1 MSIQQLIERMP
12 KAELHLHL
20 DGSSRPSTIIEL
32 ARAQKIALPTED
44 EQELTQILMPGE
56 NCQSLEE
63 YLQAFGITCSVM
75 GTREAL
81 YRIAYEL
88 VEDCARDQHRYFE
101 VRWATRVLPQTMAPR
116 EMVEAV
122 WNGLRDAGERYGVVA
137 RQILC
142 GMRHEDPQHGI
153 DTATLAAQ
161 CKDLGVVAY
170 DIAGAEAP
178 FPPSLHVESFQIAAN
193 AQLRTTCHAGEAAGA
208 AFVQEAIVQAGA
220 ERIGHGTRL
229 EEDAALLQ
237 YVVDR
242 EIPIE
247 ICLTSNVQ
255 TKATSAFEAHPLRR
269 YLDAGA
275 KIVLCTDNRT
285 VSGVS
290 LQDEFERAHRIHGL
304 TVDEL
309 RQLTHNAFDS
319 AFLPR
324 AERIALR
331 DEALREFDA
340 LRQELQL

>member
-1 MSIQQLIERMP
+1 MAIQDLIARMP

-32 ARAQKIALPTED
+32 ARQKGVQLPTED
-44 EQELTQILMPGE
+44 ETALRNILMPGE

-75 GTREAL
+75 GSRDAL

-88 VEDCARDQHRYFE
+88 VEDCANDGHRYFE
-101 VRWATRVLPQTMAPR
+101 VRWATRVIPPEISPE

-122 WNGLRDAGERYGVVA
+122 WSGLRDAGEKYGVVA

-142 GMRHEDPQHGI
+142 GMRHEDPKHGI
-153 DTATLAAQ
+153 DTAELATK
-161 CKDLGVVAY
+161 CKHLGVVAY

-178 FPPSLHVESFQIAAN
+178 FPPSLHVESFKIAQNAN
-193 AQLRTTCHAGEAAGA
+193 LRTTCHAGEAAGPE
-208 AFVQEAIVQAGA
+208 FVREAIVQAGS

-229 EEDAALLQ
+229 EQDPELLQ

-242 EIPIE
+242 QIPIE
-247 ICLTSNVQ
+247 VCLTSNVQ
-255 TKATSAFEAHPLRR
+255 TKATESFNTHPIRR
-269 YLDAGA
+269 YIDAGA
-275 KIVLCTDNRT
+275 KVVVCTDNRT

-290 LQDEFERAHRIHGL
+290 LEDEFNRAHQYHGV

-309 RQLTHNAFDS
+309 RQLTFNAFDS
-319 AFLPR
+319 AFLPLQ
-324 AERIALR
+324 EKVALR
-331 DEALREFDA
+331 DAALAEFDA
-340 LRQELQL
+340 IRSELGL

>member
-1 MSIQQLIERMP
+1 MAIQELIARMP

-32 ARAQKIALPTED
+32 ARQQGVQLPSED
-44 EQELTQILMPGE
+44 EAELSAILMPGE
-56 NCQSLEE
+56 NCQSLED
-63 YLQAFGITCSVM
+63 YLKAFDITCSVM
-75 GTREAL
+75 GTKDAL

-88 VEDCARDQHRYFE
+88 VEDCARDQHRYME
-101 VRWATRVLPQTMAPR
+101 VRWATRVLPQTMSPR

-122 WNGLRDAGERYGVVA
+122 WAGLRDAGEKYQVVA

-178 FPPSLHVESFQIAAN
+178 FPPSVHVESFRIAQNAN
-193 AQLRTTCHAGEAAGA
+193 LRTTCHAGEAGGA
-208 AFVQEAIVQAGA
+208 DFVREAIVLAGS

-229 EEDAALLQ
+229 EQDPELQQ

-247 ICLTSNVQ
+247 VCLTSNVQ
-255 TKATSAFEAHPLRR
+255 TKATAAFSTHPLRR
-269 YLDAGA
+269 YLNAGA
-275 KIVLCTDNRT
+275 KVVLCTDNRT

-290 LQDEFERAHRIHGL
+290 LQDEFERAHQHHGVS
-304 TVDEL
+304 VDEL
-309 RQLTHNAFDS
+309 RTLTFNAFDS

-324 AERIALR
+324 SERIALR
-331 DEALREFDA
+331 DQALRDFDA
-340 LRQELQL
+340 IRGELGL